1 MPIASKNSD
10 NYFYMNVV
18 LTVFRSEIERLF
30 LILKLSVPKKFQI
43 CKKEEYIL
51 FVMEH
56 FYKWGRWFGRFLFS
70 INVKLHVLLILFLK
84 EYESLS
90 TSSLS
95 SISLVYLYANSLKK
109 IPFFSKAFPYPQVII
124 FMWPCYLW
132 FLFPLGLLHPP
143 VSGPYGLLPFPL
155 HLLPLGPG
163 FCPPL
168 CPFLRSKQI
177 SRPQGSS

>member
-1 MPIASKNSD
+1 
-10 NYFYMNVV
+10 
-18 LTVFRSEIERLF
+18 
-30 LILKLSVPKKFQI
+30 
-43 CKKEEYIL
+43 
-51 FVMEH
+51 MEH

-70 INVKLHVLLILFLK
+70 INVKLHVLLILFLQ

-95 SISLVYLYANSLKK
+95 SITLLNLSANSLKK
-109 IPFFSKAFPYPQVII
+109 NSLFLQSIPLPTSHHIYATR
-124 FMWPCYLW
+124 YLW

-168 CPFLRSKQI
+168 CPFLGSKQI